1 MASLGQRLREERL
14 RQGKSI
20 RPIADDLRIGARY
33 LEAIEAEQWDLL
45 PGGFFNRSFVR
56 QYAEALGLNGPQFE
70 NEYRSVVSRDAGV
83 DLEAMGAARDP
94 RARLLE
100 ERKLISVAPVTE
112 RPTSFFDSR
121 TGLALAA
128 LVVLIAG
135 GGLFSLLWD
144 SVRTS
149 NGPQAALSASDRPLL
164 QPVVPAQPQSE
175 PPASPAASITAV
187 TAVAESMNTA
197 VAGNTG
203 SGHTVIDGVMSLN
216 ISATEKTWIEI
227 TADGKRIF
235 MGVLEAGQTQT
246 MRTSESA
253 RMVVGNAGGIT
264 VQKAGRD
271 IGPIGPRGQ
280 VRVVRLTKDQVEI
293 LEPNRALPSKPAGEV

>member
-14 RQGKSI
+14 RQGKEI
-20 RPIADDLRIGARY
+20 RPISEDLRIGSRY

-56 QYAEALGLNGPQFE
+56 QYAQALGLNGQQFE
-70 NEYRSVVSRDAGV
+70 NEYAAILKRDPLV
-83 DLEAMGAARDP
+83 DLEAISAARDP

-100 ERKLISVAPVTE
+100 EKKLISIAPVTE
-112 RPTSFFDSR
+112 RPTSFFDGR
-121 TGLALAA
+121 TGLAVAA
-128 LVVLIAG
+128 LVVVIAG
-135 GGLFSLLWD
+135 GGLVSLLWD
-144 SVRTS
+144 NLRGSEAVKD
-149 NGPQAALSASDRPLL
+149 PVASGRPAL
-164 QPVVPAQPQSE
+164 QPVVPAQPRTSPSTEE
-175 PPASPAASITAV
+175 PTVTPVAASTASETKSV
-187 TAVAESMNTA
+187 E
-197 VAGNTG
+197 
-203 SGHTVIDGVMSLN
+203 GVMSLN
-216 ISATEKTWIEI
+216 IAATEKTWIEV

-235 MGVLEAGQTQT
+235 MGVLEPGQTQT
-246 MRTSESA
+246 MSTTETA

-293 LEPNRALPSKPAGEV
+293 LEPNRATPPKPAGEV

>member
-20 RPIADDLRIGARY
+20 RPIAEDLRIGARY

-70 NEYRSVVSRDAGV
+70 NEYRSFVSRDAGV

-144 SVRTS
+144 NARTS
-149 NGPQAALSASDRPLL
+149 NGPKAAVSASDRPSL
-164 QPVVPAQPQSE
+164 QPIVPTQPQSE
-175 PPASPAASITAV
+175 PAASITAV
-187 TAVAESMNTA
+187 TNVTESTNNA
-197 VAGNTG
+197 VAGSSIE
-203 SGHTVIDGVMSLN
+203 SGHSVIDGVISLN

>member
-14 RQGKSI
+14 RQGREI
-20 RPIADDLRIGARY
+20 RPISEELRIGSRY
-33 LEAIEAEQWDLL
+33 LEAIESDQWDQL

-56 QYAEALGLNGPQFE
+56 QYAQALGFNGQQFE
-70 NEYRSVVSRDAGV
+70 NEYAAILKRDPAV
-83 DLEAMGAARDP
+83 DLEAIGAARDP

-100 ERKLISVAPVTE
+100 ERKLISIAPVTE
-112 RPTSFFDSR
+112 RSSSFFDGR
-121 TGLALAA
+121 TGLAIAA

-135 GGLFSLLWD
+135 GGLLSLLWD
-144 SVRTS
+144 NLRGSDGAKV
-149 NGPQAALSASDRPLL
+149 PAAAVERPVL
-164 QPVVPAQPQSE
+164 QPVVPAQPQPQS
-175 PPASPAASITAV
+175 APAATADPSL
-187 TAVAESMNTA
+187 TPVAATE
-197 VAGNTG
+197 VKPVVEG
-203 SGHTVIDGVMSLN
+203 DMSLN
-216 ISATEKTWIEI
+216 IAATEKTWIEV

-235 MGVLEAGQTQT
+235 MGVLEPGQTQT
-246 MRTSESA
+246 MNTSETA

-293 LEPNRALPSKPAGEV
+293 LEPNRVAPPKPAGEV